1 MRRYWV
7 GCVAL
12 VTWSLSARA
21 DVPPV
26 PPEPPP
32 PLVAPPEPPPLVV
45 SPEPPPPPP
54 PPPLVVTPERAAA
67 EAACIGH
74 DPTCN
79 WVQTYGALEKQS
91 LKRALIARGL
101 APDPEPWGKKID
113 RIEVYN
119 EKVFAEGC
127 DGVWWTFG
135 CDVLKWTVNHI
146 HYTTREFAIRDELT
160 LDVGEV
166 WDQARVE
173 ESGRRL
179 RDPLYSSVIALIPVK
194 STTPGNVTLLVVTRD
209 VFSLRLN
216 TQYTAQQVLGRTRL
230 TNLSIS
236 LSENN
241 FLGQRNLVA
250 ATMTMDEG
258 AIAVGPQFIDKNVF
272 GSHLTLSASVADILT
287 RHAVAP
293 LDPVGLEDAHK
304 FHSEGSSSAVAL
316 ALPLWSLASEW
327 GAGASF
333 SHNFG
338 VARSFGGMA
347 PLAPAGLR
355 SYDDP
360 NTPGLDMLPYEYR
373 LKVWSANVNV
383 VHQWGTKIKS
393 QLAIG
398 QTVTSQRPSAL
409 PDFPGTPEQLAD
421 FERDVFPRSEVTSAP
436 YIEYTLFMPRYRM
449 LHDVSTYDLVEDIK
463 DGPDLD
469 VVLAKGLQWLGST
482 DNYVKPSASAGWT
495 FPWCRDGFIRPSAGV
510 SMRFQDG
517 TTIDNTADVA
527 LRVGTPIYRYFRIV
541 AQGEVDTRWH
551 DTQNAFY
558 AIGSDSGLRGYP
570 IGEFIGQRRA
580 TGMLELRSMPIAFW
594 VLRFG
599 AVAFYEAGGAANSFG
614 DMQLHQDAG
623 FGLRFLLP
631 QTSRD
636 IWRFDLAFPFD
647 AVPGSPAGVPH
658 FIAGFGS
665 YF

>member
-1 MRRYWV
+1 MPRYWL

-12 VTWSLSARA
+12 VMRSLSARA
-21 DVPPV
+21 DVPRV
-26 PPEPPP
+26 PPPSP
-32 PLVAPPEPPPLVV
+32 PLAAAD
-45 SPEPPPPPP
+45 
-54 PPPLVVTPERAAA
+54 RGAA
-67 EAACIGH
+67 EAACLAH
-74 DPTCN
+74 DPSCN
-79 WVQTYGALEKQS
+79 WVETYGGLEKQS
-91 LKRALIARGL
+91 LDRALRARHL
-101 APDPEPWGKKID
+101 EPDPEPWGKTID
-113 RIEVYN
+113 RIEVFN
-119 EKVFAEGC
+119 ENVFPEGC
-127 DGVWWTFG
+127 GDAWWPSLCG
-135 CDVLKWTVNHI
+135 AAKWTSNHL

-160 LDVGEV
+160 INVGEV

-194 STTPGNVTLLVVTRD
+194 SPTPGRVTLLVVTRD
-209 VFSLRLN
+209 VWSLRLN
-216 TQYTAQQVLGRTRL
+216 TQYTAQDVFGRTRL
-230 TNLSIS
+230 TNLAIS

-250 ATMTMDEG
+250 AAISMDEG
-258 AIAVGPQFIDKNVF
+258 SIAVGPQFIDKNLF
-272 GSHLTLSASVADILT
+272 GSHLTLSASVSDILT

-293 LDPVGLEDAHK
+293 GDPVGLEDAHK

-347 PLAPAGLR
+347 PLMPAGLR
-355 SYDDP
+355 TYDDP
-360 NTPGLDMLPYEYR
+360 NTPGNDMLPYEYR

-383 VHQWGTKIKS
+383 VRQWGTKIKS
-393 QLAIG
+393 QVAIG

-409 PDFPGTPEQLAD
+409 ADFPGTPQQLAD
-421 FERDVFPRSEVTSAP
+421 FERDVFPRSEVTSTP

-449 LHDVSTYDLVEDIK
+449 LHDVGTYDLVEDLK

-469 VVLAKGLQWLGST
+469 VSLAKGLQWLGST
-482 DNYVKPSASAGWT
+482 YNFVKPSASAGWT
-495 FPWCRDGFIRPSAGV
+495 FPWCREGFIRPSAGI

-527 LRVGTPIYRYFRIV
+527 LRVGTPIYRYLRVV
-541 AQGEVDTRWH
+541 AQGELDTRWH

-570 IGEFIGQRRA
+570 ISEFIGQRRL
-580 TGMLELRSMPIAFW
+580 TGLLEVRSMPLPFW
-594 VLRFG
+594 VFRIG
-599 AVAFYEAGGAANSFG
+599 GVAFYEVGGAANSFG

-623 FGLRFLLP
+623 FGLRFLIP

-636 IWRFDLAFPFD
+636 LWRFDLAFPFD